1 MKFKKIK
8 LFILLVFSVGIGFFI
23 VATKGLKEVA
33 STPINNVEIK
43 FIKDGDYIGNY
54 SKERWL
60 SEVKVTV
67 KDKEIKDIK
76 LLSSPL
82 TPEISDDLFK
92 EIIKNQNIKID
103 VISGATATSKAYLK
117 SVENALTN

>member
-1 MKFKKIK
+1 MHSFNFVMTPSI
-8 LFILLVFSVGIGFFI
+8 F
-23 VATKGLKEVA
+23 EVETFYFVKA
-33 STPINNVEIK
+33 NKYQHWIA
-43 FIKDGDYIGNY
+43 
-54 SKERWL
+54 ERWL

-117 SVENALTN
+117 SKMH